1 MFKCS
6 IASKVP
12 FYLLCSN
19 SVQPEPTFC
28 IGLNLPSLF
37 YVTDLLKRLGLL
49 YNLIESFLGSVV
61 TWSHPSYHG
70 EEGSDCPF
78 SLSPE
83 IWWRELGQGQRSICI
98 SWVCGHSTMIS
109 ELCFW
114 KVQSKRLTCNCK
126 VKMVPLG
133 VMCTSIYG
141 GSMGP
146 TCLLLIVDPKEE
158 NSRHHDTQGESVRG
172 NTAFVPQGVQL
183 SISSE
188 NVWGVSF
195 KYLLTIHAI
204 IVR

>member
-19 SVQPEPTFC
+19 SVQPEPTFF

-98 SWVCGHSTMIS
+98 SWVVDTVQWYLNYALEKSKARDWLVTVKWRWCHWEWCALLSMVGRST
-109 ELCFW
+109 
-114 KVQSKRLTCNCK
+114 
-126 VKMVPLG
+126 
-133 VMCTSIYG
+133 
-141 GSMGP
+141 GP
-146 TCLLLIVDPKEE
+146 TCLLLIVDLKEE
-158 NSRHHDTQGESVRG
+158 NSRHRDTQGESVKG
-172 NTAFVPQGVQL
+172 NT
-183 SISSE
+183 SIRTTGST
-188 NVWGVSF
+188 VVYF
-195 KYLLTIHAI
+195 
-204 IVR
+204 